1 MIKFRYKR
9 KEPTETTTSST
20 TTAAKSSKPR
30 SSVSTLPKSTR
41 KACPSPVPNGSLT
54 RNGTLQKVDNGNGT
68 LQKNGSV
75 AGVPRVACG
84 AGLQKAGSSSS
95 LTKAPPGLHKAGS
108 AASLQKVGSTSSLQR
123 SRAGTPV
130 QKLDAGKV
138 VQKTATRVSLQKTVD
153 FPNGNNDHRK
163 SEEMLHN
170 GGDYEGVKKN
180 NTLPRTKNEKAVQN
194 TMANSAE
201 MTSLVRNLE
210 VSINRLNRND
220 SLSRILYINVSSIV
234 L

>member
-9 KEPTETTTSST
+9 KEPTETTTPST
-20 TTAAKSSKPR
+20 TTATKSSKPR

-41 KACPSPVPNGSLT
+41 KTCPSPVPNGSLT
-54 RNGTLQKVDNGNGT
+54 RNGTLQKAENGNGS
-68 LQKNGSV
+68 LQKNGSI
-75 AGVPRVACG
+75 AGVPRVTCG

-95 LTKAPPGLHKAGS
+95 LTKAPSGLHKAGS

-153 FPNGNNDHRK
+153 FPHVNGNDYRK

-170 GGDYEGVKKN
+170 GEYNDFGNEGVKKN

-201 MTSLVRNLE
+201 MASLVRNLE
-210 VSINRLNRND
+210 VSIYR
-220 SLSRILYINVSSIV
+220 
-234 L
+234 